1 MVDIYAKKRIDMEN
15 ILLIHPSK
23 RVLLKK
29 DNLFTNESLTPSL
42 GLATLSAYCRQYN
55 IDCKIVDLRLPHRK
69 MDDITT
75 YIEKNKPALVGITA
89 FTDEITSA
97 GKVAKLIKRWLP
109 KTVVVVGGPHA
120 SAIPI
125 ETLEEFE
132 DFDIAVVG
140 EGEETI
146 VELVNVIR
154 RKATDNFKDI
164 KGIAIRTNSGI
175 ELTPHRELIDINTI
189 PFPAW
194 DLFEL
199 KYYNTLLPISTSRGC
214 PYLCYFCN
222 PNYLGKKIRVKNIDK
237 VVDEVECCV
246 KNYGI
251 VKFQFAD
258 ASLGLLK
265 DSAIQMCDELIRRGL
280 NRKISWDCETRADS
294 LNEQLLK
301 KKKEAGCRWVALG
314 IETGNELILDEVVRK
329 GETKDQMRKAVKLV
343 KKAGIKVRC
352 FFILGHYKET
362 VDTVKETIKFA
373 LELNPDALSF
383 GLMVPNPGSEIRKM
397 AEKGVGGLRILH
409 NRWEE
414 YNQFNFGCYEL
425 SNLPLSELRRWQ
437 SKAYFCFYMRHP
449 LKAIMLF
456 LDKSSYNYNMKALF
470 RVPLM
475 LLSRKLGKCL

>member
-1 MVDIYAKKRIDMEN
+1 
-15 ILLIHPSK
+15 
-23 RVLLKK
+23 
-29 DNLFTNESLTPSL
+29 
-42 GLATLSAYCRQYN
+42 
-55 IDCKIVDLRLPHRK
+55 
-69 MDDITT
+69 
-75 YIEKNKPALVGITA
+75 
-89 FTDEITSA
+89 
-97 GKVAKLIKRWLP
+97 
-109 KTVVVVGGPHA
+109 
-120 SAIPI
+120 
-125 ETLEEFE
+125 
-132 DFDIAVVG
+132 
-140 EGEETI
+140 
-146 VELVNVIR
+146 
-154 RKATDNFKDI
+154 
-164 KGIAIRTNSGI
+164 
-175 ELTPHRELIDINTI
+175 
-189 PFPAW
+189 
-194 DLFEL
+194 
-199 KYYNTLLPISTSRGC
+199 
-214 PYLCYFCN
+214 
-222 PNYLGKKIRVKNIDK
+222 
-237 VVDEVECCV
+237 V

-280 NRKISWDCETRADS
+280 NKKISWDCETRADS

-362 VDTVKETIKFA
+362 VDTIKETIKFA

-425 SNLPLSELRRWQ
+425 ENLSLKELKKWQ
-437 SKAYFCFYMRHP
+437 SNAYFSFYVRRP
-449 LKAIMLF
+449 LKALGLF
-456 LDKSSYNYNMKALF
+456 YDRSAYNYRFSGLLKIPF
-470 RVPLM
+470 M
-475 LLSRKLGKCL
+475 LLRNRLGQVLSFLP